1 MGAASS
7 EGASSGIACVSRAS
21 LEKTIASAFLIV
33 VRASSRLVSL
43 ARSSAQLSAMSV
55 SSERPFVMVYSRSL
69 VLSEPSVKASSIFAD
84 VLKQNYFPHP
94 CCQLIGEIMLRTD
107 F

>member
-1 MGAASS
+1 MKVRLSDCDRSDGVCVGDTSGTSGGVMGAASS

-55 SSERPFVMVYSRSL
+55 SSERPFVMVIL
-69 VLSEPSVKASSIFAD
+69 
-84 VLKQNYFPHP
+84 LKLGFRN
-94 CCQLIGEIMLRTD
+94 
-107 F
+107 